1 MVFPQVVRT
10 GGELKRMVEQR
21 DSARIISLSVD
32 GWFIGKKTFKKT
44 YSKEWQLIILFMLL
58 LRSVY

>member
-44 YSKEWQLIILFMLL
+44 
-58 LRSVY
+58 